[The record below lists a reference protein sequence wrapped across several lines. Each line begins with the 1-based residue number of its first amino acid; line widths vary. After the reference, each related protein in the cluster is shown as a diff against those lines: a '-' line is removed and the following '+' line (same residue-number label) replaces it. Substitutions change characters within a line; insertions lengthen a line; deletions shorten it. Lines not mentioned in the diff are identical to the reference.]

1 MRRVIRLATA
11 HNITSIADF
20 LASRYGKSQGV
31 AATVAVISMIAAIP
45 YIALQLKAIS
55 ISLTTVVDLTD
66 VNGAAFVLPFFGD
79 IALLVALVLALFAIL
94 FGTRHIDAT
103 EHHHGL
109 MLAIAT
115 ESIIKLIAFLAV
127 GIFVVFNLF
136 DGPAD
141 LYRAATQNPDVV
153 AVFSKPP
160 AGGPWITMIFLSFV
174 CALLLPRQFHVA
186 VVENNSEREVGVG
199 AWLFPLYLVA
209 INIFVVPIAAAGMV
223 IFANGGANPDMYVV
237 LLPLD
242 AGSWLFTI
250 IAFIGGLSAATAM
263 VIVASVALAVMV
275 CNDLVAPVLLRRAD
289 LDSPEGELGTKLL
302 MIRRFAILVLLMLA
316 YAYYRAIAG
325 NAALAAMGLV
335 SFAAIAQLA
344 PAFFIGLIWRR
355 ATAVGAMAG
364 MITGIVV
371 WAFTLLVP
379 NLADAG
385 LIPASAIENGLLG
398 ISFLRPERLFG
409 IEFEPLTHG
418 VFWSLTF
425 NVIAYVTVSV
435 LRHPQPIERLQATQF
450 VPEDLRPTPHGIRLP
465 GTRMRVGD
473 IEETIAKYLG
483 EERARRHIA
492 SFSLERGQ
500 PLSAAMEADVHL
512 VRYAERILASAI
524 GAASARVALSLLL
537 ERRNAGSVS
546 ARQLLD
552 DASAALQYNRDLL
565 QSALDHV
572 HQGIG
577 VFDRNL
583 RLICWNRQFRSSLEL
598 PAEFGQ
604 VGTTLS
610 DIFRHALSQN
620 EQGHTGESALDDR
633 LRATVRGESFQIR
646 LQSTGQVMELRPD
659 SMPDGGL
666 VITVSDVSERVRAAQ
681 DLAAVNET
689 LERRVRE
696 RTEALTRLNAD
707 LERARASAENA
718 NADKTRF
725 LAAAGHDILQ
735 PLNAARLYVSSL
747 VERRLRPE
755 ESRIAQNID
764 GSLEAVEEILSTLL
778 DISRLDAGAMKPEYS
793 VFCINDI
800 LKQMQ
805 VEFAAMAGEKHLELR
820 TVPCSLNVRSD
831 RRFVRRLLQNLI
843 SNAIKYTR
851 EGRVL
856 VGCRRKGERLVISV
870 HDTGEGIPA
879 RQHGVIFAE
888 FRRLEGAEKM
898 ARGLGLGLSIV
909 DRMARALKT
918 SVEVRSIDGRGSV
931 FSIEL
936 PLASEP
942 VDAMP
947 APRQSVGRTR
957 LMSLNVMC
965 IDNEPKILDGMAAL
979 LGGWGCG
986 VRTAATKR
994 EALAGALPP
1003 FPPPDVIIVDY
1014 HLDTGTGLEAGEAI
1028 RQRLG
1033 GDIPMILLTAD
1044 RSPEVRR
1051 EAEEHGAVVLH
1062 KPVKPAALRAALSRF
1077 SRREAAE

>member
-1 MRRVIRLATA
+1 
-11 HNITSIADF
+11 
-20 LASRYGKSQGV
+20 
-31 AATVAVISMIAAIP
+31 
-45 YIALQLKAIS
+45 
-55 ISLTTVVDLTD
+55 
-66 VNGAAFVLPFFGD
+66 
-79 IALLVALVLALFAIL
+79 
-94 FGTRHIDAT
+94 
-103 EHHHGL
+103 
-109 MLAIAT
+109 
-115 ESIIKLIAFLAV
+115 
-127 GIFVVFNLF
+127 
-136 DGPAD
+136 
-141 LYRAATQNPDVV
+141 
-153 AVFSKPP
+153 
-160 AGGPWITMIFLSFV
+160 MIFLSFV

-659 SMPDGGL
+659 SMAG
-666 VITVSDVSERVRAAQ
+666 RAASSSPC
-681 DLAAVNET
+681 
-689 LERRVRE
+689 
-696 RTEALTRLNAD
+696 RTYRNGY
-707 LERARASAENA
+707 ARH
-718 NADKTRF
+718 R
-725 LAAAGHDILQ
+725 IL
-735 PLNAARLYVSSL
+735 
-747 VERRLRPE
+747 
-755 ESRIAQNID
+755 
-764 GSLEAVEEILSTLL
+764 
-778 DISRLDAGAMKPEYS
+778 
-793 VFCINDI
+793 
-800 LKQMQ
+800 
-805 VEFAAMAGEKHLELR
+805 
-820 TVPCSLNVRSD
+820 
-831 RRFVRRLLQNLI
+831 
-843 SNAIKYTR
+843 
-851 EGRVL
+851 
-856 VGCRRKGERLVISV
+856 
-870 HDTGEGIPA
+870 
-879 RQHGVIFAE
+879 
-888 FRRLEGAEKM
+888 
-898 ARGLGLGLSIV
+898 
-909 DRMARALKT
+909 
-918 SVEVRSIDGRGSV
+918 
-931 FSIEL
+931 
-936 PLASEP
+936 
-942 VDAMP
+942 
-947 APRQSVGRTR
+947 PR
-957 LMSLNVMC
+957 
-965 IDNEPKILDGMAAL
+965 
-979 LGGWGCG
+979 
-986 VRTAATKR
+986 
-994 EALAGALPP
+994 
-1003 FPPPDVIIVDY
+1003 
-1014 HLDTGTGLEAGEAI
+1014 
-1028 RQRLG
+1028 
-1033 GDIPMILLTAD
+1033 
-1044 RSPEVRR
+1044 
-1051 EAEEHGAVVLH
+1051 
-1062 KPVKPAALRAALSRF
+1062 
-1077 SRREAAE
+1077 

>member
-1 MRRVIRLATA
+1 
-11 HNITSIADF
+11 
-20 LASRYGKSQGV
+20 
-31 AATVAVISMIAAIP
+31 
-45 YIALQLKAIS
+45 
-55 ISLTTVVDLTD
+55 
-66 VNGAAFVLPFFGD
+66 
-79 IALLVALVLALFAIL
+79 
-94 FGTRHIDAT
+94 
-103 EHHHGL
+103 
-109 MLAIAT
+109 
-115 ESIIKLIAFLAV
+115 
-127 GIFVVFNLF
+127 
-136 DGPAD
+136 
-141 LYRAATQNPDVV
+141 
-153 AVFSKPP
+153 
-160 AGGPWITMIFLSFV
+160 MIFLSFV

-633 LRATVRGESFQIR
+633 LARDGARGEFPDPAAIDR
-646 LQSTGQVMELRPD
+646 AGHGTAARFHAGRRPRHHRVGRIGTGTRGTGPCRGERNPGTTGARAYRGADPAQRRPRTRPRQRRERQCRQDPLPRRRRPRHPATAQRGPALRVEP
-659 SMPDGGL
+659 G
-666 VITVSDVSERVRAAQ
+666 RAA
-681 DLAAVNET
+681 
-689 LERRVRE
+689 
-696 RTEALTRLNAD
+696 
-707 LERARASAENA
+707 
-718 NADKTRF
+718 
-725 LAAAGHDILQ
+725 AAAGGKPHRPEHRRVPGGGRGDPLHAAGHFPPRRRRDEAGVLGLLHQRHPQADAGRIRRDGGRETPGTAHGPMQPQRAQRQAFRAPAAAEPDLQ
-735 PLNAARLYVSSL
+735 RDQVHPRGPRACRLPPQGRTAGDLGARHRRGHSRKAARRHI
-747 VERRLRPE
+747 RRVPAAGGGREDGARARP
-755 ESRIAQNID
+755 
-764 GSLEAVEEILSTLL
+764 GAVH
-778 DISRLDAGAMKPEYS
+778 RRPHGAGAE
-793 VFCINDI
+793 DI
-800 LKQMQ
+800 GGGALDRRARLG
-805 VEFAAMAGEKHLELR
+805 VLDRVAAGERAGGRDARHR
-820 TVPCSLNVRSD
+820 D
-831 RRFVRRLLQNLI
+831 R
-843 SNAIKYTR
+843 AW
-851 EGRVL
+851 
-856 VGCRRKGERLVISV
+856 
-870 HDTGEGIPA
+870 D
-879 RQHGVIFAE
+879 
-888 FRRLEGAEKM
+888 
-898 ARGLGLGLSIV
+898 ARG
-909 DRMARALKT
+909 
-918 SVEVRSIDGRGSV
+918 
-931 FSIEL
+931 
-936 PLASEP
+936 
-942 VDAMP
+942 
-947 APRQSVGRTR
+947 
-957 LMSLNVMC
+957 
-965 IDNEPKILDGMAAL
+965 
-979 LGGWGCG
+979 
-986 VRTAATKR
+986 
-994 EALAGALPP
+994 
-1003 FPPPDVIIVDY
+1003 
-1014 HLDTGTGLEAGEAI
+1014 
-1028 RQRLG
+1028 
-1033 GDIPMILLTAD
+1033 
-1044 RSPEVRR
+1044 
-1051 EAEEHGAVVLH
+1051 
-1062 KPVKPAALRAALSRF
+1062 
-1077 SRREAAE
+1077 